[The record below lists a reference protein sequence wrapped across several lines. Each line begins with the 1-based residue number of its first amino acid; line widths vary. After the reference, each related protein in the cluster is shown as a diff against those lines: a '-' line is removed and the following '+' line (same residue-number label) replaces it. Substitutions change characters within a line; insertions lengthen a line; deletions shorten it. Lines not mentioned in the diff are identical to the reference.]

1 MRMARFG
8 SVLLTLLAFAV
19 SAAPAAAQSGPPVQ
33 YRVTIPEPE
42 HHWLQV
48 EATFEG
54 LGAMP
59 LRARM
64 SRSSPGRYAV
74 HEFAKNVFR
83 VEAWDG
89 TGRPLTITR
98 PDVDEWRVEA
108 HGGTV
113 RLVYRIFGDQ
123 ADGTYMAVDTTHAHL
138 NMPATFMWAVGLD
151 TRPISI
157 AFTPPPGSGWTV
169 GTQLMPTADPFVF
182 TAPNLQ
188 YFLDSPTE
196 IARLL
201 ESTFEVADGGRQAR
215 FRLVA
220 HADATQADLDA
231 LARLVERLVR
241 EQRAVFGAFPV
252 FEPGAYT
259 FLLDYVPW
267 ADGDAMEHRNSTYI
281 SDPGVSIRTAAGR
294 TSALDAISHEFFHV
308 WNVERIRP
316 AGLEPFDFTRE
327 NITCCLWLAEGFT
340 QYYGPLLL
348 RRAGLVPQLSLS
360 PISVVMNSPA
370 RAVRSPVEMSEHGPF
385 ADAGVANDIHDRSRT
400 FISYYTDGAALA
412 FGLDLMIRE
421 RTAGRLSLDDFMR
434 RLWERFGAVPA
445 SAPGLVARP
454 YTLADLRGELA
465 DLVGDRTFADAVFD
479 RHIEG
484 REVIDYGRLL
494 GLAGYVVRR
503 VAPDRASMGPVP
515 IQEDAR
521 GLLIGGDRFRSAS
534 ALVPFGTPAYAAG
547 LDRGDLVVSIDGQAA
562 TMAAWQAVLRR
573 RPGEVVRLTIER
585 RDGTRAAVTLTLAA
599 DPTIQVVAA
608 ETIGPL
614 SDAARSFRDAWLRTR
629 VP

>member
-1 MRMARFG
+1 M
-8 SVLLTLLAFAV
+8 
-19 SAAPAAAQSGPPVQ
+19 
-33 YRVTIPEPE
+33 
-42 HHWLQV
+42 
-48 EATFEG
+48 
-54 LGAMP
+54 
-59 LRARM
+59 
-64 SRSSPGRYAV
+64 
-74 HEFAKNVFR
+74 
-83 VEAWDG
+83 
-89 TGRPLTITR
+89 
-98 PDVDEWRVEA
+98 
-108 HGGTV
+108 
-113 RLVYRIFGDQ
+113 
-123 ADGTYMAVDTTHAHL
+123 
-138 NMPATFMWAVGLD
+138 
-151 TRPISI
+151 
-157 AFTPPPGSGWTV
+157 
-169 GTQLMPTADPFVF
+169 
-182 TAPNLQ
+182 
-188 YFLDSPTE
+188 
-196 IARLL
+196 
-201 ESTFEVADGGRQAR
+201 
-215 FRLVA
+215 
-220 HADATQADLDA
+220 
-231 LARLVERLVR
+231 
-241 EQRAVFGAFPV
+241 
-252 FEPGAYT
+252 
-259 FLLDYVPW
+259 
-267 ADGDAMEHRNSTYI
+267 
-281 SDPGVSIRTAAGR
+281 
-294 TSALDAISHEFFHV
+294 